1 MRRAPSPR
9 RRSRPW
15 LAAVGAV
22 GLLVTLAARPAV
34 AQGYNPLAP
43 GWRLH
48 IQFGSAWSSLTGVD
62 PAPPDGQRLGS
73 RRGSVLSVRLSRLL
87 IGPIAGFVEG
97 GTSARGV
104 SITAPVGTPIQQ
116 RTSWYDGATGIR
128 LTARCLGYVCPSLDA
143 GAMLSYNRSAISAE
157 TQTGRPT
164 GRLSVARYEQLGLVG
179 IRLAIPAARGV
190 SVVARQLI
198 GFSELPTDG
207 SLARTS
213 SRWLMVSIPLTQ

>member
-1 MRRAPSPR
+1 MRRAPTPR
-9 RRSRPW
+9 RRSLRR
-15 LAAVGAV
+15 LAALGAV
-22 GLLVTLAARPAV
+22 GLLFSLAARPAT
-34 AQGYNPLAP
+34 AQAYDPLAP

-62 PAPPDGQRLGS
+62 PAPPDGQTLGS
-73 RRGSVLSVRLSRLL
+73 RRGSVLSVRVSRLL

-116 RTSWYDGATGIR
+116 RTSWFDGTTGLR
-128 LTARCLGYVCPSLDA
+128 FTARCFGYVCPSLDA
-143 GAMLSYNRSAISAE
+143 GAMLSYNRSAVSAE

-164 GRLSVARYEQLGLVG
+164 GRLSVSRYERFGLVG
-179 IRLAIPAARGV
+179 IRVAIPAARGV

-207 SLARTS
+207 SLARTT
-213 SRWLMVSIPLTQ
+213 SRWLMVSVPLNQ